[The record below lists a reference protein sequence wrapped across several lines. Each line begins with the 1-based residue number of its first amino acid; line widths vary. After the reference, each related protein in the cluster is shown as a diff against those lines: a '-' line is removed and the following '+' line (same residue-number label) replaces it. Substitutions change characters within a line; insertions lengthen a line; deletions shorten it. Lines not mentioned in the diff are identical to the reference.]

1 MNRNTIYFASAIFC
15 IVVPIVALWYG
26 YWVAAQPK
34 VGPVGN
40 GIKPPTFQQTFPLYI
55 AMLIGIRYLMIA
67 ILRYREY
74 KKSQQKSNN
83 EEID

>member
-1 MNRNTIYFASAIFC
+1 MNRYTFHIASAIFFIVMP
-15 IVVPIVALWYG
+15 IVVLWYG
-26 YWVAAQPK
+26 YWDAAQPK

-40 GIKPPTFQQTFPLYI
+40 GIKPPTFQQTLPFYGI
-55 AMLIGIRYLMIA
+55 MLMGIVSFLNA

>member
-1 MNRNTIYFASAIFC
+1 MNSYKIYFASAIFC
-15 IVVPIVALWYG
+15 IVMPIVVLWYG
-26 YWVAAQPK
+26 YWDAAQPK

-55 AMLIGIRYLMIA
+55 AMLIGIRYLIMS
-67 ILRYREY
+67 ILRYRQY